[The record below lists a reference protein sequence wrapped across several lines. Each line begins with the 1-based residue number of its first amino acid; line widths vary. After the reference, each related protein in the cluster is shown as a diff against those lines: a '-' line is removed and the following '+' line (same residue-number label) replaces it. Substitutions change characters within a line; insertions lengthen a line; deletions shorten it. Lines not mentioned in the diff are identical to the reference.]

1 MVKSCNIQVVDNPR
15 TTFTFKISTW
25 ALCKICKIYFW
36 SPSVFHFWPTLNIYP
51 DSRSMV
57 HGWPKQGHSPIE
69 SFRYRLYAICI
80 LGHLFFV
87 RTVSGSLLPLPS
99 ASTVPVLFIDCLVFA
114 RTLSGDNISP
124 VQTWRW
130 LRLIMHSKFQLM
142 WLRNFVVCGKLWT
155 AETMEIIISRYATMR
170 TRFGGWWLKYNKV
183 DTTNRCEALK
193 YYTFLKYVIY

>member
-1 MVKSCNIQVVDNPR
+1 
-15 TTFTFKISTW
+15 
-25 ALCKICKIYFW
+25 
-36 SPSVFHFWPTLNIYP
+36 
-51 DSRSMV
+51 MV

-69 SFRYRLYAICI
+69 SFRCRLYAICI

-87 RTVSGSLLPLPS
+87 RTVSSSLLPLPS
-99 ASTVPVLFIDCLVFA
+99 ASAVPVLFIDCLVFA

-142 WLRNFVVCGKLWT
+142 WLRNFVVWGKLWT

-170 TRFGGWWLKYNKV
+170 TRFGGWRVAGGWNTKTILV
-183 DTTNRCEALK
+183 FLFPFLIAMHRCDVCIAYIF
-193 YYTFLKYVIY
+193 YYYCLAPAEQYCWYTMCISRSHLSPKILNQG

>member
-25 ALCKICKIYFW
+25 ALCKIYFW

-142 WLRNFVVCGKLWT
+142 WLRNFVVCGKLRT

-170 TRFGGWWLKYNKV
+170 TRFGL
-183 DTTNRCEALK
+183 EAGEL
-193 YYTFLKYVIY
+193 LVAEIQQGRHNQ